1 LSKEHH
7 QVLRELGIESAM
19 CVPLTAAGRTFGA
32 LMLVSSDSNR
42 LFDEDDLDFA
52 KHLGRRAAVAVDNAR
67 LYREAERRA
76 RAALVVQHVADGV
89 LLVNNDGLIRLWNP
103 AAEHITG
110 VPAEEALGR
119 PAAEIFAGW
128 SAIAGLADNSEHRPV
143 TRPVSVN
150 GRELW
155 LSITA
160 VGFDDGGVYAFR
172 DLTEERAVETLKS
185 DFVSTISHEL
195 RTPLA
200 AIYGAALTLRR
211 EDIPLG
217 EPQRAG
223 LLEVIASESDRL
235 ARIVND
241 VLWVSRLESDGLRPV
256 IEPCDGVELAR
267 TVVDAAQHYIPPTIE
282 LELTAPRAVPPVAGD
297 ADKIRQVLTNLVENA
312 VKYSPDGGHITLEVV
327 VAGRR
332 LRYSV
337 RDEGLGVPPA
347 EHRRI
352 FEKFY
357 RLDPDLTRGVGGTGL
372 GLYISRELLERMG
385 GRIWVESSGMGGSVF
400 VAELP
405 LAL

>member
-1 LSKEHH
+1 
-7 QVLRELGIESAM
+7 M
-19 CVPLTAAGRTFGA
+19 CVPLTAGGRTFGA
-32 LMLVSSDSNR
+32 LMLVSADPER
-42 LFDEDDLDFA
+42 PFDEDDLDFA

-67 LYREAERRA
+67 LYRQAERRA
-76 RAALVVQHVADGV
+76 RAALVVEHVADGV

-110 VPAEEALGR
+110 LPAAEALGR
-119 PAAEIFAGW
+119 PAAEVFINWA
-128 SAIAGLADNSEHRPV
+128 SIESLATGHELRPRTQAV
-143 TRPVSVN
+143 NVN

-155 LSITA
+155 LSITG
-160 VGFDDGGVYAFR
+160 VGFEDGSVFAFR
-172 DLTEERAVETLKS
+172 DLTEERTVETLKS

-211 EDIPLG
+211 EDVILA
-217 EPQRAG
+217 EPQRTG

-241 VLWVSRLESDGLRPV
+241 VLWVSRLESDGLRTK

-267 TVVDAAQHYIPPTIE
+267 SVVEAARHYIPPSIR
-282 LELTAPRAVPPVAGD
+282 LDLTAPKKGAPLVAAD
-297 ADKIRQVLTNLVENA
+297 ADKTRQVLTNLVDNA
-312 VKYSPDGGHITLEVV
+312 VKYSPDGGRVTVDVAVV
-327 VAGRR
+327 GLR
-332 LRYSV
+332 LRFSV

-385 GRIWVESSGMGGSVF
+385 GRIWVESRGTGGSTF

-405 LAL
+405 LAE